1 MKIRTRIAASFVTLL
16 AVTMMAGCE
25 TGPEVKNQASL
36 PQTVP
41 AAVQKKDANKVKG
54 KVKTVVGKSNTI
66 SVEVAGKGL
75 MVFKFNS
82 DTVFKNA
89 ASYKD
94 LHAGESLI
102 VEFKTVGSENVAT
115 LLSKIVAELPP
126 GATLI
131 KTEELNA
138 LVQKGPEAGK
148 YVMIDSRPGGRYHQA
163 HIPTS
168 ISIPYADMDK
178 LDKEG
183 KVSPLLPKDKDT
195 LLVFYC
201 GGITCHLSPAGA
213 KLAIKQG
220 YTNVKVYSGG
230 DPDWAKAE
238 LRFASSPKF
247 VKDNNI
253 LLLDLRAADK
263 FAAGHIPRALNLPAA
278 DLGKY
283 KESDFP
289 EYKGSLI
296 VFYSDN
302 QADVDAALELMV
314 DYSFTKAT
322 YFPGGLAKWLKIGNA
337 AEVGAKPAPAK
348 LTYVRVLESYEVSIG
363 EFMKAVTGSGA
374 LIVDARTA
382 GEFAAG
388 KFRTAVNIPSEEME
402 KRFAEV
408 PKDKPVYIHCATGSR
423 AEMAYDILK
432 AKGYTNVKVLK
443 ANISFEGDKYKI
455 TE

>member
-1 MKIRTRIAASFVTLL
+1 MEIRTRIAASFVTLL

-25 TGPEVKNQASL
+25 TGPEVKSQESL
-36 PQTVP
+36 QQTVP

-54 KVKTVVGKSNTI
+54 KVKTVVGKSNTL
-66 SVEVAGKGL
+66 SVDVAEKL

-82 DTVFKNA
+82 DTVYKNA

-94 LHAGESLI
+94 IHPGEVLI
-102 VEFKTVGSENVAT
+102 VEFKVVGAENVAT
-115 LLSKIVAELPP
+115 LLSKVVAELPP
-126 GATLI
+126 GTTLI

-138 LVQKGPEAGK
+138 LVQKGAETGK
-148 YVMIDSRPGGRYHQA
+148 YVMVDSRPAGRYHQA

-168 ISIPYADMDK
+168 VSLPFDAMDK

-183 KVSPLLPKDKDT
+183 KVSPLLPQDKDT

-201 GGITCHLSPAGA
+201 GGITCHLSPSAA
-213 KLAIKQG
+213 KLAVKQG

-247 VKDNNI
+247 VKDDNI

-263 FAAGHIPRALNLPAA
+263 FSAGHIPRALSLPVTQ
-278 DLGKY
+278 LNKY

-289 EYKGSLI
+289 EYKGALI

-302 QADVDAALELMV
+302 QAEVETALELMM
-314 DYSFTKAT
+314 DYGFTKAT

-337 AEVGAKPAPAK
+337 AEAGAKPAPAK
-348 LTYVRVLESYEVSIG
+348 LTYVRVLAANEVTIG
-363 EFMKAVTGSGA
+363 DFMKAVTGSGI
-374 LIVDARTA
+374 LIVDARSA

-408 PKDKPVYIHCATGSR
+408 PKDKPVYLHCATGSR

-432 AKGYTNVKVLK
+432 AKGYTNVKLLK

>member
-54 KVKTVVGKSNTI
+54 KIKTVVGKSNTL
-66 SVEVAGKGL
+66 SVEVGEKL

-82 DTVFKNA
+82 DTVYKNA

-94 LHAGESLI
+94 IHPGEVLI
-102 VEFKTVGSENVAT
+102 VEYKVVGSENVAT
-115 LLSKIVAELPP
+115 LLSKVVAELPS
-126 GATLI
+126 GTTLI
-131 KTEELNA
+131 KTEELKA
-138 LVQKGPEAGK
+138 LVQKGAEAGK
-148 YVMIDSRPGGRYHQA
+148 YVMIDSRPAGRYHQA

-168 ISIPYADMDK
+168 VSLPFDAMNK
-178 LDKEG
+178 LDQEG
-183 KVSPLLPKDKDT
+183 KVSPLLPQDKDT

-201 GGITCHLSPAGA
+201 GGITCHLSPSAA
-213 KLAIKQG
+213 KLAVKQG

-247 VKDNNI
+247 VKDDNI

-263 FAAGHIPRALNLPAA
+263 FAAGHIPRALSLPVTQ
-278 DLGKY
+278 LNKY

-289 EYKGSLI
+289 EYKGALI

-302 QADVDAALELMV
+302 QAEVETALELMM
-314 DYSFTKAT
+314 DYGFTKAT

-348 LTYVRVLESYEVSIG
+348 LTYVRVLAANEVSIG
-363 EFMKAVTGSGA
+363 DFMKAVTGSGI
-374 LIVDARTA
+374 LIVDARSTS
-382 GEFAAG
+382 EFAAG

-408 PKDKPVYIHCATGSR
+408 PKDKPVYLHCATGSR

-432 AKGYTNVKVLK
+432 AKGYTNVKLLK